1 MRKYK
6 QLTQEQRYHIYALH
20 KIGQTQVMIATEIG
34 VHKSTISRELS
45 RNQGLRG
52 YRPQQ
57 AHQLALIRRHGSTK
71 AIKMTKAIRHLIEE
85 KLSLYQWSPEQISG
99 WLALHNKLSISHERI
114 YQHILEDK
122 RQGGTLH
129 QYLRQGHK
137 KRKKRYGKT
146 DTRGVIRNRRFID
159 DRPKSV
165 DTKERYGD
173 WEADTIIGKN
183 RKGAIVTLVE
193 RKSQFVLMKRLASKT
208 AELTG
213 KAIQHLLKPIKN
225 LCYTI
230 TQDNGKEFAGH
241 ESIAKSLG
249 TDMYFA
255 HPYCSWERGLN
266 EQVNGLI
273 RQYLPKKTDFSTVS
287 DEDILLIMDK
297 LNNRPRKLLGYRTPI
312 EVLHHKAKLDLRKLD
327 HVALVT

>member
-20 KIGQTQVMIATEIG
+20 KIGQTQEVIASEIG
-34 VHKSTISRELS
+34 AHKSTISRELS
-45 RNQGLRG
+45 RNQSLRG

-57 AHQLALIRRHGSTK
+57 AHELAMVRSHGSTK
-71 AIKMTKAIRHLIEE
+71 AIKMTKPLQHLIEE

-99 WLALHNKLSISHERI
+99 WLSLQGKVSISHERI
-114 YQHILEDK
+114 YLHVLEDK
-122 RQGGTLH
+122 QQGDTLYQH
-129 QYLRQGHK
+129 LRQSHK
-137 KRKKRYGKT
+137 KQKKRYGKT
-146 DTRGVIRNRRFID
+146 DTRGVIPNRRFID

-165 DTKERYGD
+165 DTKKRYGD

-183 RKGAIVTLVE
+183 HKGAIVTLVE

-208 AELTG
+208 ADLTSN
-213 KAIQHLLKPIKN
+213 AVEHLLKPIKH
-225 LCYTI
+225 LCHTI
-230 TQDNGKEFAGH
+230 TQDNGKEFAAH
-241 ESIAKSLG
+241 ERIASSL
-249 TDMYFA
+249 DASLYFA
-255 HPYCSWERGLN
+255 HPYRSWERGLN

-287 DEDILLIMDK
+287 DEDVLMIMDK

-312 EVLHHKAKLDLRKLD
+312 EVL
-327 HVALVT
+327 